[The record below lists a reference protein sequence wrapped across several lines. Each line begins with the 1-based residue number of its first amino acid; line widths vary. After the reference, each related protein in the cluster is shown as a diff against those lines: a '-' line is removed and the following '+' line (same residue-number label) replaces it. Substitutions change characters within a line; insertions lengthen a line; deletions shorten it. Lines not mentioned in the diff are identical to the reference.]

1 MIESIFIEELCEDL
15 RLEPGLEN
23 IKEEEVDKKLID
35 LMSLVHIFPLSECVS
50 SYIQWKERFNE
61 LEKALSPLTVL
72 MVTPNEEEGLFSKH
86 LYVNLALASNLM
98 EGAISLALMNK
109 AEGSGILMRSALE
122 LWLDGML
129 LEHLRSPKFR
139 RKVDENWSRRDSV
152 TKFLKT
158 LRGESNRLGVNI
170 EKTIWLYCEQRTYL
184 RKGDVVYWLE
194 QWGCFEPITEASRSI
209 KHIWEWL
216 SKEVHGQLIPLVSRI
231 DRLKFLRETIGLIDL
246 FLVGVI
252 NTLRNLASEKLYE
265 VDNDSW
271 EKFVRSVNESG
282 LSFAKEAIKKLRR

>member
-98 EGAISLALMNK
+98 EGAISLALMRYI
-109 AEGSGILMRSALE
+109 GIYT
-122 LWLDGML
+122 
-129 LEHLRSPKFR
+129 P
-139 RKVDENWSRRDSV
+139 
-152 TKFLKT
+152 
-158 LRGESNRLGVNI
+158 
-170 EKTIWLYCEQRTYL
+170 
-184 RKGDVVYWLE
+184 
-194 QWGCFEPITEASRSI
+194 
-209 KHIWEWL
+209 
-216 SKEVHGQLIPLVSRI
+216 
-231 DRLKFLRETIGLIDL
+231 
-246 FLVGVI
+246 
-252 NTLRNLASEKLYE
+252 
-265 VDNDSW
+265 
-271 EKFVRSVNESG
+271 
-282 LSFAKEAIKKLRR
+282 